1 MTFQISSIC
10 RPDINNFRIP
20 IYIINQSPSNAK
32 KQTDFFIFLFIYSII
47 WNETWL
53 ASEANELSTKTNFQ
67 AAEYSTFTM
76 IQNAS
81 LLIQLSNVLHCWC
94 CCWDFVTDVN
104 QDNYQN

>member
-10 RPDINNFRIP
+10 QPDINNFRIP

-32 KQTDFFIFLFIYSII
+32 KQTDFFIFLFIYFII

-53 ASEANELSTKTNFQ
+53 VSEANVI
-67 AAEYSTFTM
+67 STFTM

-81 LLIQLSNVLHCWC
+81 
-94 CCWDFVTDVN
+94 
-104 QDNYQN
+104 